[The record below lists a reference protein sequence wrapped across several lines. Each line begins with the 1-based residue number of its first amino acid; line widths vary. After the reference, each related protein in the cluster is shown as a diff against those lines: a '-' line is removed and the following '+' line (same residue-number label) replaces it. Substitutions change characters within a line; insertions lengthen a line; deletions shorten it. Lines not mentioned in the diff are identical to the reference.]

1 MCMSRGN
8 RAIVF
13 LAHFLGWMWLNIN
26 TSHGV
31 QSDIDCLK
39 GVRAA
44 LKDSNEYLSSWDFTN
59 KTEGFIC
66 QFNGIECWHFDENK
80 VLNVRLS
87 NMGLRG
93 SFPRAFKNCTSMT
106 GLDLSGNELSGAL
119 PEEIGRIIPFV
130 TSLDLSYNNFT
141 GVIPTNLSNCS
152 YLNILRLQ
160 HNGFSGQIPWQL
172 GRLERLS
179 DFDVADNSLSGPIPV
194 FHKDMSEARFANNA
208 GLCGK
213 LLPACR
219 GPPKKSHT
227 GVIVGAAIGGI
238 TLAVIVLGAI
248 RLFTFR
254 KAVKTKK
261 KKEEDLEG
269 NKWAKNIK
277 GTKGIKISMLENS
290 VPKMRLFNLM
300 KATDNFSNKNVVGS
314 GRSGTMYRATLP
326 NGTLLAVRR
335 LEESHHSDSRF
346 ISEMKTLGR
355 IKHSSLVPLLGFCI
369 ARKERLLIYKYMANG
384 SLYQA
389 LHQRPEGEPK
399 FTEWPW
405 RLAIAVGTARA
416 LAWLHHCCRPC
427 IILRNLSSKRILLDD
442 GYEPKISDFGFAKF
456 MNGTEWSSST
466 GRFCNSGLV
475 APESM
480 QELVSTP
487 KADVYSFG
495 ILMLELI
502 TGKEAVQVTE
512 ALRNFYGNVAD
523 WIGHLSNYY
532 AIDHESETGRSW
544 YGEMVKFLTIAF
556 SCIAVTPDERPTM
569 MEVYHL
575 LRAIHAHDHGYTNE
589 DQVLMS
595 HVRIDVD

>member
-1 MCMSRGN
+1 MGC
-8 RAIVF
+8 RATVF
-13 LAHFLGWMWLNIN
+13 LLHALLWMWLS
-26 TSHGV
+26 TQGCDGV

-44 LKDSNEYLSSWDFTN
+44 LNDSNDYLSSWVFTN

-130 TSLDLSYNNFT
+130 TSLDLSYNHFT

-213 LLPACR
+213 PLPPCR

-248 RLFTFR
+248 LLFTFR

-269 NKWAKNIK
+269 NKWAKSIK
-277 GTKGIKISMLENS
+277 GTKGIKAS
-290 VPKMRLFNLM
+290 
-300 KATDNFSNKNVVGS
+300 
-314 GRSGTMYRATLP
+314 
-326 NGTLLAVRR
+326 
-335 LEESHHSDSRF
+335 
-346 ISEMKTLGR
+346 
-355 IKHSSLVPLLGFCI
+355 
-369 ARKERLLIYKYMANG
+369 
-384 SLYQA
+384 
-389 LHQRPEGEPK
+389 
-399 FTEWPW
+399 
-405 RLAIAVGTARA
+405 
-416 LAWLHHCCRPC
+416 
-427 IILRNLSSKRILLDD
+427 
-442 GYEPKISDFGFAKF
+442 
-456 MNGTEWSSST
+456 
-466 GRFCNSGLV
+466 
-475 APESM
+475 
-480 QELVSTP
+480 
-487 KADVYSFG
+487 
-495 ILMLELI
+495 
-502 TGKEAVQVTE
+502 
-512 ALRNFYGNVAD
+512 
-523 WIGHLSNYY
+523 
-532 AIDHESETGRSW
+532 
-544 YGEMVKFLTIAF
+544 
-556 SCIAVTPDERPTM
+556 
-569 MEVYHL
+569 
-575 LRAIHAHDHGYTNE
+575 
-589 DQVLMS
+589 
-595 HVRIDVD
+595 